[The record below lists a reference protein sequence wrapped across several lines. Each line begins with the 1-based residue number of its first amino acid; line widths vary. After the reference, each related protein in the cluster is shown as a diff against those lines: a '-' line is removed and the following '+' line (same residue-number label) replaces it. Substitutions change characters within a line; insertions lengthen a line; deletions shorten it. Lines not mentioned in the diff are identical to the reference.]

1 MLRDH
6 ILGFE
11 AKQVIDAEFREIGA
25 PVSTGQHR
33 SSLAALK
40 TWFGHLLS
48 GRIAAFGNGPEHLV
62 CPGQH
67 PLQRIAQRVFRQQRQ
82 VGRTIE

>member
-1 MLRDH
+1 MTMRHLKGPHLMLRDH

-48 GRIAAFGNGPEHLV
+48 GRVAAFGNPSARLHSARHLR
-62 CPGQH
+62 G
-67 PLQRIAQRVFRQQRQ
+67 
-82 VGRTIE
+82 